1 MMFERVDWT
10 LLPEEDK
17 RLNLSNNVCHD
28 EVLQKIISSLL
39 QRKRGVK
46 YYQYPNE
53 GLAYQTLSDFYEI
66 DVRNIAIGLGLGELI
81 PRIFSLYQNKK
92 FSIVTPTWMMATGFC
107 EVQNINYVEGI
118 DYSADILYI
127 ANPNGMTGKYLDKE
141 TILQFLYHFK
151 LVIVD
156 EAYTDFCVEDCS
168 VLDYAPILDNLIVTK
183 TLSKSLSLP
192 GIRFGYC
199 FSNKDIIH
207 KLQQIRPSCV
217 LNNFVPTLGI
227 DLFHLINGHIERM
240 LQTKR
245 YIHKKYDCEDS
256 HANFVL
262 FKKPEPILDHFQYR
276 KIGNLHRMSLMDMHN
291 FRYYE
296 EISNL

>member
-1 MMFERVDWT
+1 MFERVDWT
-10 LLPEEDK
+10 LLPKEDK
-17 RLNLSNNVCHD
+17 RLDLSSNVCHD
-28 EVLQKIISSLL
+28 EVLQRLISHLL

-53 GLAYQTLSDFYEI
+53 GLTYQTLSDFYGI
-66 DVRNIAIGLGLGELI
+66 DVRNIAIGFGLGELI
-81 PRIFSLYQNKK
+81 PRIFSLYQDKK

-107 EVQNINYVEGI
+107 NVQKINYVEGI
-118 DYSADILYI
+118 DYSADVLYI
-127 ANPNGMTGKYLDKE
+127 ANPNGMTGKYLDRK
-141 TILQFLYHFK
+141 TVLRFLDHFK

-156 EAYTDFCVEDCS
+156 EAYEDFCVEGCS
-168 VLDYAPILDNLIVTK
+168 VLEYAPKVDNLIVTK

-199 FSNKDIIH
+199 FSNKKLIY
-207 KLQQIRPSCV
+207 KLQQIRPSGV
-217 LNNFVPTLGI
+217 LSNFVPTLGI
-227 DLFHLINGHIERM
+227 DLFRLMDGHIERM

-245 YIHKKYDCEDS
+245 HIHRKYDCEDS
-256 HANFVL
+256 HANFVF
-262 FKKPEPILDHFQYR
+262 FKKPERILDEVRYR

-296 EISNL
+296 EISKI